1 MLITKSML
9 GPWQIAFA
17 KASISFPIPQ
27 HQLQIYTILGSTM
40 LNYSARYLKPFAFL
54 ISSYLCI

>member
-17 KASISFPIPQ
+17 KASISFPQ